1 MTLVHLHVAPVALAE
16 EALLGVH
23 VGLALDPGGRLEGMA
38 AVFTPEV
45 LPLNRER
52 NGVLAW
58 RA

>member
-52 NGVLAW
+52 NGVLA
-58 RA
+58 